1 MARIAGERPDVA
13 RAEDAAVRSPVQHAA
28 SSGGAGTADE
38 LVKLADLKAQEITT
52 EAEFAHQNAKL
63 LA

>member
-1 MARIAGERPDVA
+1 
-13 RAEDAAVRSPVQHAA
+13 VQHAA